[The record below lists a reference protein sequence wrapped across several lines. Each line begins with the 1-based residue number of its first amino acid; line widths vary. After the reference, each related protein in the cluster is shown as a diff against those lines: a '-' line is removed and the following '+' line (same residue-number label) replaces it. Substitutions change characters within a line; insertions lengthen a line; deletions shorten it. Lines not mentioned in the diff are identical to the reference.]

1 MLSLLG
7 RLTGTQGND
16 ETNVPTARYLAARVV
31 FFSIAGTGV
40 AGVVLISGS
49 QIRNHS
55 IPAAKLTAAAVAV
68 LHGHRGPAGPAGPA
82 GASGTFDPA
91 KITSVIGFVD
101 VATSQIGT
109 AVATCPS
116 GSIAVSGG
124 GFAVIGLNT
133 SQPVTATGQTAPG
146 AWLVQTFNSQSS
158 TIRLTA
164 SAVCASP

>member
-1 MLSLLG
+1 MRRLSPSLVISLFA
-7 RLTGTQGND
+7 L
-16 ETNVPTARYLAARVV
+16 
-31 FFSIAGTGV
+31 FFSVAGTGV

-55 IPAAKLTAAAVAV
+55 IPATKLTAAAVAV
-68 LHGHRGPAGPAGPA
+68 LHGQRGPV
-82 GASGTFDPA
+82 GANGTFDPT

-116 GSIAVSGG
+116 GSVAVSGG
-124 GFAVIGLNT
+124 GFAVTGLNT

>member
-1 MLSLLG
+1 MKRMSPSLVISLLA
-7 RLTGTQGND
+7 L
-16 ETNVPTARYLAARVV
+16 
-31 FFSIAGTGV
+31 FFSIAGTSV

-55 IPAAKLTAAAVAV
+55 IPATKLTAAAVGV
-68 LHGHRGPAGPAGPA
+68 LHGQRGPTGPA
-82 GASGTFDPA
+82 GANGTFNPA

-101 VATSQIGT
+101 VAAGQVGT
-109 AVATCPS
+109 AVATCPP
-116 GSIAVSGG
+116 GSVAVSGG
-124 GFAVIGLNT
+124 GFAVTGLNT

-146 AWLVQTFNSQSS
+146 AWLVQTFNFQSS